1 MRNLVARV
9 QHWWRPGRR
18 PAGSAAPYEVACACG
33 QVLRG
38 RRQARHQVLRCAGC
52 GQPVFVLPYSPLP
65 DAGTPGAPGGS
76 PAAGRPLWLW
86 PLLAAIPTLIVV
98 VGVYA
103 VLLQSLKPAP
113 SPSAA
118 VAAPDADV
126 HVQAGR
132 KALAAGKFRQAADEL
147 QQAVAVLE
155 SQADRRRGAEGRDVV
170 QLHRQAALLADLLS
184 ESLGEVLHL
193 AATSHEEEW
202 EGKFA
207 QDYRT
212 RAVVF
217 DADVT
222 RDGAGQYRLD
232 YVVRAGDEPARV
244 ELGDLK
250 LLAALPR
257 DRPPRL
263 LFGARL
269 ASVSRE
275 PPGIWVVRFQPDS
288 GVLLTDQGAVAAS
301 CPPPIEAPTDQEL
314 TDLLRRQK
322 AWLDELP

>member
-18 PAGSAAPYEVACACG
+18 SGGAAVPYEVACACG

-38 RRQARHQVLRCAGC
+38 RRHARHQVLRCTAC

-65 DAGTPGAPGGS
+65 EAGSAGADGAPR
-76 PAAGRPLWLW
+76 PGRPLWLW
-86 PLLAAIPTLIVV
+86 PLLAAIPTLAIV
-98 VGVYA
+98 VGVYT

-113 SPSAA
+113 TASSAPA
-118 VAAPDADV
+118 AAPDPDA
-126 HVQAGR
+126 HVQAAR

-147 QQAVAVLE
+147 QQAVALLD
-155 SQADRRRGAEGRDVV
+155 SQPDRRRGAEGREVV

-184 ESLGEVLHL
+184 ESLGEIVLL
-193 AATSHEEEW
+193 AATLHEAEW

-207 QDYRT
+207 QDYRG

-263 LFGARL
+263 LLGARL
-269 ASVSRE
+269 ASLRRE
-275 PPGIWVVRFQPDS
+275 AGGTLVVRFQPDS
-288 GVLLTDQGAVAAS
+288 GVLLTDPGAAAAS
-301 CPPPIEAPTDQEL
+301 CPAPIDDEL
-314 TDLLRRQK
+314 TALLRRQK
-322 AWLDELP
+322 GWLDDLPPP